1 VKGEGVMPHNPLFDM
16 EELANGFLV
25 TFSKTT
31 PKTTQKTTLKT
42 TRNRILACLKENP
55 RMSRADLAMILEK
68 SENTIKEHLA
78 NLKKVGVIVRLG
90 SNRNG
95 EWHVL
100 EE

>member
-1 VKGEGVMPHNPLFDM
+1 MKGEGVMPHNPLFDM

-25 TFSKTT
+25 TFS
-31 PKTTQKTTLKT
+31 KTTQKTTLKT